1 MEQHVTI
8 YSTPTCHFCQL
19 AKEFLTEKNI
29 PFTNFNVA
37 EDAAKREEMINLTG
51 QLGVPVIQISWLALT
66 AKRLQQSL
74 ASRHSVKKQK
84 LAHNQ
89 NRQSTP
95 DRRFCCK
102 SPRSSIDR
110 TAPS

>member
-51 QLGVPVIQISWLALT
+51 QLGVPVIQIGEDIM
-66 AKRLQQSL
+66 
-74 ASRHSVKKQK
+74 VGF
-84 LAHNQ
+84 
-89 NRQSTP
+89 
-95 DRRFCCK
+95 DREK
-102 SPRSSIDR
+102 VAAQLGIE
-110 TAPS
+110 A